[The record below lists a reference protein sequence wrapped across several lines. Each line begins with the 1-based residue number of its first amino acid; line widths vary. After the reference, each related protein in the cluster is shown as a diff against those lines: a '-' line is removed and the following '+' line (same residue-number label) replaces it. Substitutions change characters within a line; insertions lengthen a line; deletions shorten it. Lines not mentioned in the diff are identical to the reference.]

1 MNDVFGDTIRKI
13 RDNATGSLSNM
24 VEEALGNTSPTLQQ
38 QQGTADD
45 ITRLLEARS
54 EVAQQFAANVSMRFD
69 NLLGYDTEDESLS
82 LDFNNLSLVD
92 EDVQEAYIALEGMA
106 AHARNC
112 DINDYLRFTVLVNSR
127 FQDVQL
133 DESNN
138 PLDPGQLAEAFK
150 QAVRPL
156 DLSAD
161 ALLAVYREFNL
172 HVFHKMEK
180 VLRQANDTLVS
191 TGISPNLEVLGRTRK
206 AVSHRRGKPRE
217 RVTSTARAFRTS
229 DEGSEQYGTS
239 SPGMH
244 HLLVDL
250 LHKYQDSGFSLQ
262 TAAID
267 DQNVLDRES
276 ADTANLVSL
285 LFAAIQDDVALPEAP
300 RTLIGK
306 AQNPIFQIALSDP
319 AFFEDG
325 DHPARQLLNELAAAG
340 IGWTRGDQLEDDL
353 LYRKARDA
361 VSALVNHYRGDQALV
376 DALLKDFL
384 EFKERHV
391 EAKLDPVGA
400 TPTADVIEQ
409 RKEGIASYAQRK
421 ITERITDPGT
431 PSLIRQLLEGPYRKF
446 LTEVILRDGPGSDSW
461 KPVMDTIDVLLW
473 SVARGKTESDRA
485 RLEKINPRLLS
496 NLGRAL
502 KIAGINAPERDRLL
516 AQAQQLQQ
524 ESFSPASNNVEAGVE
539 DEVSG
544 HSAVPG
550 LRGSETMAPM
560 NQEQLEEVRKLAIGM
575 WFEFDVDES
584 HKIRCTLASKIPG
597 IGRYIFVNRQGIKVL
612 DQSEAELARDLSAR
626 SARLINNGRLIDR
639 AIETVIA
646 NFRSAIEQTMQT
658 AHVAS

>member
-1 MNDVFGDTIRKI
+1 MTDVFGDTIRKI
-13 RDNATGSLSNM
+13 RDTATGTLSGM
-24 VEEALGNTSPTLQQ
+24 VGEALGNTLPTLQQ
-38 QQGTADD
+38 QQVTADD
-45 ITRLLEARS
+45 IARLLEARS

-69 NLLGYDTEDESLS
+69 NLLDCDTEDESLS

-112 DINDYLRFTVLVNSR
+112 DVNDYLRFTVLVNSR

-161 ALLAVYREFNL
+161 ALLAVYREFNV

-180 VLRQANDTLVS
+180 VLQQANDTLIN
-191 TGISPNLEVLGRTRK
+191 TGIAPNLEVLGRTRK

-217 RVTSTARAFRTS
+217 RITSTTRAFRTI
-229 DEGSEQYGTS
+229 DENMEQSGTS
-239 SPGMH
+239 SPGLH
-244 HLLVDL
+244 QLLLDL

-262 TAAID
+262 SEAID
-267 DQNVLDRES
+267 GQHVLDQAS

-306 AQNPIFQIALSDP
+306 AQNPIFQIALADP
-319 AFFEDG
+319 GFFEDAE
-325 DHPARQLLNELAAAG
+325 HPARRLLNELAAAG

-361 VSALVNHYRGDQALV
+361 VAALVNNYHGDQALV
-376 DALLKDFL
+376 DALLSDFL
-384 EFKERHV
+384 AFKEQHAEEEFNTSGHMRNTDT
-391 EAKLDPVGA
+391 L
-400 TPTADVIEQ
+400 EQ
-409 RKEGIASYAQRK
+409 RKDGIAGYAQRK
-421 ITERITDPGT
+421 ISERITDPAT
-431 PSLIRQLLEGPYRKF
+431 PPLIRQLLDGPYKKF
-446 LTEVILRDGPGSDSW
+446 LTEIVLRDGPGSDSW

-485 RLEKINPRLLS
+485 RLDKINPRLLS

-502 KIAGINAPERDRLL
+502 KIAGISAQERDRLL
-516 AQAQQLQQ
+516 AEVQQLQQ
-524 ESFSPASNNVEAGVE
+524 ENFSPASDRVEAGVDSE
-539 DEVSG
+539 ASTLAAQPG
-544 HSAVPG
+544 RSA
-550 LRGSETMAPM
+550 SEPSEPLD
-560 NQEQLEEVRKLAIGM
+560 QEQLEEVRRLAIGM
-575 WFEFDVDES
+575 WFEFDVDEA

-646 NFRSAIEQTMQT
+646 NFRSAVEQTMQ
-658 AHVAS
+658 AASAAS